1 VDDDEIGYRK
11 PPKRTRFQK
20 GKSGNPSGRP
30 KRADKP
36 FADLM
41 AELDQVVEVTEGG
54 RRRRFT
60 KLRLLYKSLTNS
72 AIKGDTR
79 AANILIALSARA
91 IEAGKLDASEAMPSD
106 QDLKIVEDFIQR
118 EFKARAAQQSKAK
131 DDQS

>member
-1 VDDDEIGYRK
+1 VDDEKVGYRK
-11 PPKRTRFQK
+11 PPRRTRFKK
-20 GKSGNPSGRP
+20 GQSGNPSGRP
-30 KRADKP
+30 RRTDRP

-91 IEAGKLDASEAMPSD
+91 IEAGKFDANEAMPSD
-106 QDLKIVEDFIQR
+106 RDLKIVEDFLER
-118 EFKARAAQQSKAK
+118 EVKARLQKQLRAK
-131 DDQS
+131 ET